1 MSNFV
6 VSGESLNSIANAIR
20 QKGGTMKQL
29 IFPSEF
35 ISAIDNL
42 SGASE
47 RMMAALQAMI
57 ERKCSYF
64 EDFAYD
70 NERYAVI
77 DLSALDGTDFS
88 IKNIGERALN
98 GFAASSEDGTARTI
112 RVKMPKNLESIS
124 GANWHGAARV
134 KYYDFSGYQ
143 GVTPPVYS
151 SKTTTL
157 GNSSA
162 VILVPDSLADAWK
175 SATGWVSFS
184 SQIIGVSEEYA

>member
-1 MSNFV
+1 MSSYV
-6 VSGESLNSIANAIR
+6 ISSEALTSVAEAIR
-20 QKGGTMKQL
+20 QKGGITQQL
-29 IFPSEF
+29 EFPAGF
-35 ISAIDNL
+35 ISAIANL

-47 RMMAALQAMI
+47 RMTSALQSMA

-77 DLSALDGTDFS
+77 DLSSLDDTDYS
-88 IKNIGERALN
+88 ISNIGERAFS
-98 GFAASSEDGTARTI
+98 GFTAPSENGTARKI
-112 RVKMPKNLESIS
+112 RIKMPKNLESIS

-134 KYYDFSGYQ
+134 QYYDFSGYQ
-143 GVTPPVYS
+143 SATPPVYS

-184 SQIIGVSEEYA
+184 SQIIGVAEEYN

>member
-1 MSNFV
+1 MSSYV
-6 VSGESLNSIANAIR
+6 ISGEALTSVAEAIR
-20 QKGGTMKQL
+20 QKGGITQQL
-29 IFPSEF
+29 EFPAGF
-35 ISAIDNL
+35 ITAINNL

-47 RMMAALQAMI
+47 RMTSALQSMA

-77 DLSALDGTDFS
+77 DLSSLDDTDYS
-88 IKNIGERALN
+88 ISNIGERAFS
-98 GFAASSEDGTARTI
+98 GFTAPSENGTARKI
-112 RVKMPKNLESIS
+112 RIKMPKNLESIS

-134 KYYDFSGYQ
+134 QYYDFSGYKRT
-143 GVTPPVYS
+143 TPPVYS
-151 SKTTTL
+151 STTTTL

-175 SATGWVSFS
+175 SATGWVSFA
-184 SQIIGVSEEYA
+184 SQITGVAEEYN